1 MQQQEML
8 IKKRK
13 ERVEIVP
20 SEVNVNE
27 QQELLSGGVD
37 MIEVQEKIDE
47 GINEAREEMKRLA
60 EEVAD
65 RFGLMQKKQEDHDK
79 RIRNNDRLI
88 IDINNH
94 LLD

>member
-8 IKKRK
+8 MKKRQ
-13 ERVEIVP
+13 ERVEKVP
-20 SEVNVNE
+20 SEVKVNE
-27 QQELLSGGVD
+27 QHQQVYGVD
-37 MIEVQEKIDE
+37 MSEVQEKIDE
-47 GINEAREEMKRLA
+47 GMQEAREEMKRLA

-65 RFGLMQKKQEDHDK
+65 RVGLMQKKQEDHDK
-79 RIRNNDRLI
+79 RIRNNDRFI